1 MGQTILVTGASGF
14 IGRRLVQRLAEG
26 GTRVLAAYRR
36 TLPDA
41 SPPGVEAWQVDLTA
55 PETLEPLPS
64 PIDGVVHLAA
74 ATSVLNNMVAAERA
88 LAVNGM
94 GTFNLLRFCVERRIP
109 SFVFGSSLMVYG
121 KVRSR
126 DPIPESWPLA
136 PINFYGTSRL
146 VMERYAELIGQTFGL
161 RTVGLRVS
169 SVYGPGQHA
178 HTVLAVFV
186 RRALAGQD
194 LEVFGR
200 GEKVQDFLHVEDAVR
215 GITCALQSS
224 ASGVFNIASGVGTP
238 VTELAQRVSAIFSGG
253 RARVVSRPDLPEDGN
268 MIRLDIT
275 RARESLGYVPQYD
288 LEAGLRA
295 YYRELTGGPGG

>member
-14 IGRRLVQRLAEG
+14 IGKRLVQQLAEG
-26 GTRVLAAYRR
+26 GTRVLAAYHR

-41 SPPGVEAWQVDLTA
+41 SPPGVEVWQVDLTS
-55 PETLEPLPS
+55 PQTLEPLPS

-74 ATSVLNNMVAAERA
+74 ATSVQNSMVAAERC

-146 VMERYAELIGQTFGL
+146 LMERYAGLIGQAFGL

-169 SVYGPGQHA
+169 SVYGPGQHP

-186 RRALAGQD
+186 RRALAGLD

-200 GEKVQDFLHVEDAVR
+200 GEKVQDFLYVEDAIG
-215 GITCALQSS
+215 GIICALRSS

-238 VTELAQRVSAIFSGG
+238 VTELAHRVSAIFSGG
-253 RARVVSRPDLPEDGN
+253 RARVVPRPDVPEDGN
-268 MIRLDIT
+268 IICLDIA
-275 RARESLGYVPQYD
+275 RAREALGYVPEYG

-295 YYRELTGGPGG
+295 YSRELMGQPA